1 MRRVIVSLLNRSSS
15 RRNNARVVCD
25 SCAIIDHYQVHATC
39 IAENTLPTPHST
51 SSFTSLT
58 PPFLPTNAFAASYST
73 TTTAPPPPPP
83 TPPLITEVS
92 DQESFISVLQL
103 SNTIPVIL
111 DAHAQ
116 WCAPCK
122 QLDPELKKQVT
133 ALQGKIA
140 LAKLDIDNPT
150 LAPLVQNLQI
160 SSVPTLFILFG
171 GRVIDVKQGALSPT
185 ELSQWI
191 TKAIQLSES
200 VAQAAGAKVTT
211 NVPDDGMVEDPPTTV
226 EQAFVTLRS
235 TVPREEIQIE
245 TIAPKLAAV
254 MNGNLNGN
262 ENNVEPSATLKAE
275 AIAGLALCAV
285 VDGDVATATGLLS
298 DAKKIAEEA
307 LRAPSE
313 GGVRA
318 MQQVEAVE
326 ASLSLLEE
334 SKREGIGGGG
344 GDGDGAMLQQQ
355 IASSGTKKDL
365 EALRKIALALFG
377 ANRVE
382 EAIDVALQIVKID
395 REWGD
400 QAGKGLVVK
409 MATAAGPDSE
419 IGKSARRRLSN
430 MWFI

>member
-1 MRRVIVSLLNRSSS
+1 M
-15 RRNNARVVCD
+15 
-25 SCAIIDHYQVHATC
+25 
-39 IAENTLPTPHST
+39 
-51 SSFTSLT
+51 
-58 PPFLPTNAFAASYST
+58 
-73 TTTAPPPPPP
+73 
-83 TPPLITEVS
+83 
-92 DQESFISVLQL
+92 
-103 SNTIPVIL
+103 
-111 DAHAQ
+111 
-116 WCAPCK
+116 
-122 QLDPELKKQVT
+122 T